1 MRQFGVSRA
10 TARKAMEMLTNN
22 GLITRRR
29 GKGSEVISNVP
40 SNSLQ
45 YVTGCMKK
53 NVSDNVVPQKHLVD
67 ADVAPISKNA
77 DQALELEE
85 GVTSFRLLR
94 RVRYSG
100 DIPFY
105 LETIYYEDG
114 CVPYI
119 EERDFSKESLRAFS
133 YNSCGIS
140 WKRATQNIRA
150 VVANA
155 GQADRLNI
163 KEGDPLLLIKRV
175 SFDKQTVP
183 RE

>member
-45 YVTGCMKK
+45 YVTSCMKK

-77 DQALELEE
+77 DQALELEK
-85 GVTSFRLLR
+85 GVTSFRLR

-100 DIPFY
+100 DKPFY

-119 EERDFSKESLRAFS
+119 EERDFSKQSLRAFS
-133 YNSCGIS
+133 YNGCV
-140 WKRATQNIRA
+140 RA